1 MDATTAA
8 EPFQTLEIR
17 RLTEADTDWAAAIFA
32 ANARD
37 NLTVEQQRSGGFVQ
51 GRIDAAMIAGR
62 VAGPASVV
70 ALADGVGIG
79 VVLTAGA
86 DEFRQGPPGLAVE
99 AAREAGLTDFFLYGP
114 GVVDAGH
121 RGQGVLRAM
130 KDEVIRLA
138 TGYRWAV
145 GFVEHTNAAS
155 MAAHEKTGWQSA
167 ATFDFKGRPYE
178 VIAHPVS

>member
-1 MDATTAA
+1 MGAA
-8 EPFQTLEIR
+8 HSLEVR
-17 RLTEADTDWAAAIFA
+17 RLTAADTDWAAAIFA

-37 NLTVEQQRSGGFVQ
+37 NLTEEQQRTGGFVQ
-51 GRIDAAMIAGR
+51 GRIDADMISGR

-70 ALADGVGIG
+70 ALADGVGVG

-86 DEFRQGPPGLAVE
+86 DEYKQGPPGLAVE

-121 RGQGVLRAM
+121 RGRGVLRAM

-138 TGYRWAV
+138 ASEEAGYRWAV
-145 GFVEHTNAAS
+145 GFVEHTNEAS
-155 MAAHEKTGWQSA
+155 MAAHAKTGWQSV
-167 ATFDFKGRPYE
+167 ATFEFKGRPYD
-178 VIAHPVS
+178 VIAHPVG